1 MERNSLNEA
10 LKRRGENANKNVGE
24 EAGGLDDSRRVK
36 VLSPGRLVFKRFVRN
51 RLGVVGFC
59 ILVAIFAFSFIG
71 PFFYSYGETQVFNH
85 YSLMQREFAHAKF
98 NTEFTQSIIPD
109 VEPLPVKVKHST
121 NSYIKEMTE
130 KDLTTYGVAVFDTG
144 EIYTLV
150 KINENVYCWYRQT
163 GTQIGTYTAAAT
175 ICSNLNYLRDAESAT
190 ADDGTAIDA
199 GLLEAARAAFKT
211 LKGKNK
217 ETTFE
222 YAGESYLVT
231 LLGKQEFSLKY
242 ANPAIEGLSASMAAD
257 EAALIEAAAKAL
269 EEETYG
275 FEYNGDLYTVM
286 AGEGVPHTLTKITNR
301 ETVSYYSTLTLN
313 LADGQDGLDR
323 DAMKTAALASFAGD
337 GSFEVDGVKYT
348 LDMDDLWIRNEAG
361 DEAAL
366 FTDMSLVDSNSQD
379 TFSIAFKE
387 ALNETLSAMRE
398 VNAKEGSITWSLSQ
412 KDIEKDEE
420 GNEVLVDKLDENG
433 NLIYAD
439 EVLEIT
445 ELTGNYTITREL
457 PFYVIEKFAPM
468 SSDHPFGT
476 DGHGMDMLARMMYGG
491 RVSLMVG
498 FIVVILEMVLGIIMG
513 GIAGYFG
520 GWVDTLIMRLVEI
533 FYCIPSYPILIIL
546 GGFMDAARMPAT
558 ERLYVMMA
566 VLGILGW
573 AGVAR
578 MVRGQILSLREQEF
592 MVAAEATGV
601 RVRHRIFRHL
611 VPNVMPQLIVSATS
625 GLGGVI
631 LTESSLSF
639 LGLGVKFPLATWGNM
654 IDFVTG
660 LNENLAR
667 YVYIWLPVGLL
678 ICLTVIS
685 FNFVGDA
692 LRDAFDPK
700 MKR

>member
-51 RLGVVGFC
+51 RLGVIGFC
-59 ILVAIFAFSFIG
+59 ILVTIFAFSFIG
-71 PFFYSYGETQVFNH
+71 PFFYSYGETQVFTH
-85 YSLMQREFAHAKF
+85 YSMMQREFAHAKF
-98 NTEFTQSIIPD
+98 NTEFTQSAIPD
-109 VEPLPVKVKHST
+109 VEPLPIKVKHST
-121 NSYIKEMTE
+121 NSFIKEMAE
-130 KDLTTYGVAVFDTG
+130 KDLTEYPVSASETG
-144 EIYTLV
+144 ELYVLEQ
-150 KINENVYCWYRQT
+150 INENVYCWSRET
-163 GTQIGTYTAAAT
+163 GTQIGTYTSAAT
-175 ICSNLNYLRDAESAT
+175 ICSDLNYLRDAVSAT
-190 ADDGTAIDA
+190 ADDGTAVDA

-211 LKGKNK
+211 LKGSNK
-217 ETTFE
+217 EASFE
-222 YAGESYLVT
+222 YEGESYLVIS
-231 LLGKQEFSLKY
+231 LGKQDFSLKY
-242 ANPAIEGLSASMAAD
+242 ANSAIEGLSASMAED
-257 EAALIEAAAKAL
+257 EAALIEATAAAL
-269 EEETYG
+269 EDGTCC
-275 FEYNGDLYTVM
+275 FEYNGDRYTVM
-286 AGEGVPHTLTKITNR
+286 DVEGMPHTLTKITGR
-301 ETVSYYSTLTLN
+301 ETVSYYSNLTLN
-313 LADGQDGLDR
+313 LADGQDGLNR
-323 DAMKTAALASFAGD
+323 DAMKTAALSSFAGD
-337 GSFEVDGVKYT
+337 GSFEFDGVKYT
-348 LDMDDLWIRNEAG
+348 LDAEELGITNEAG
-361 DEAAL
+361 ENVAL
-366 FTDMSLVDSNSQD
+366 FTEMSVVDSNSQD

-387 ALNETLSAMRE
+387 ALNETLSAMKE
-398 VNAKEGSITWSLSQ
+398 TNAKEGSITWSLSQ

-420 GNEVLVDKLDENG
+420 GNEILVDRLDDNG
-433 NLIYAD
+433 NLIYED
-439 EVLEIT
+439 EVLKIT

-468 SSDHPFGT
+468 SSEHPFGT

-498 FIVVILEMVLGIIMG
+498 FIVVFLEMVLGIIMG

-546 GGFMDAARMPAT
+546 GGFMDASRMPAT

-566 VLGILGW
+566 VLGVLGW

>member
-10 LKRRGENANKNVGE
+10 LKRRAKNANKNVGE

-51 RLGVVGFC
+51 RLGVIGFC

-71 PFFYSYGETQVFNH
+71 PFFYSYGETQVFTH
-85 YSLMQREFAHAKF
+85 YSMMQREFAHAKF
-98 NTEFTQSIIPD
+98 NTEFTQSAIPD
-109 VEPLPVKVKHST
+109 VESLPVKVKHST
-121 NSYIKEMTE
+121 NSFIKEMAQ
-130 KDLTTYGVAVFDTG
+130 KDLTDYTVSASDTG
-144 EIYTLV
+144 ELYVLE
-150 KINENVYCWYRQT
+150 KINENVYCWSRET
-163 GTQIGTYTAAAT
+163 GTQIGTYTSAAT
-175 ICSNLNYLRDAESAT
+175 ICSSLNYLRDNVSAT
-190 ADDGTAIDA
+190 ADDGTAVDA

-211 LKGKNK
+211 LKGSNK
-217 ETTFE
+217 EASFE
-222 YAGESYLVT
+222 YEGESYLVT
-231 LLGKQEFSLKY
+231 LLSKQEFSLKY
-242 ANPAIEGLSASMAAD
+242 ANSAIEGLSASMAAD
-257 EAALIEAAAKAL
+257 EAALIEAVSTAL
-269 EEETYG
+269 EDGTG
-275 FEYNGDLYTVM
+275 CFEYKGDRYTVM
-286 AGEGVPHTLTKITNR
+286 NGEGIPHTLTKITGR
-301 ETVSYYSTLTLN
+301 ETVSYYSNLTLN
-313 LADGQDGLDR
+313 LAEGQDGLNR
-323 DAMKTAALASFAGD
+323 DAMKSAALSSFAGD
-337 GSFEVDGVKYT
+337 GSFELDGVKYT
-348 LDMDDLWIRNEAG
+348 LDADELWIRNEAG
-361 DEAAL
+361 EDVAL
-366 FTDMSLVDSNSQD
+366 FTEMSVVDSNSQD
-379 TFSIAFKE
+379 TFSIEFKE
-387 ALNETLSAMRE
+387 ALSETLSAM
-398 VNAKEGSITWSLSQ
+398 KETNTKESSITWSLSQ

-420 GNEVLVDKLDENG
+420 GNEILVDKLDENG
-433 NLIYAD
+433 NLIYED

-468 SSDHPFGT
+468 SSEHPFGT

-498 FIVVILEMVLGIIMG
+498 FIVVFLEMVLGIIMG

-546 GGFMDAARMPAT
+546 GGFMDASRMPPT

-592 MVAAEATGV
+592 MVAAEATGI